1 MTPRVLA
8 GPHAVEEA
16 LRAGSPLRYVLL
28 ERGRRDHRAQQLAA
42 AARAAGIEVRW
53 ETAAALERVAGGLR
67 HQGVVA
73 VAEAKATLALEDVLA
88 DAPQRLLLAAD
99 GIEDPQ
105 NLGALLRAAGGA
117 GVDGLLLPSRRSAGL
132 TATVERVSAG
142 ALEHVRVARIGN
154 LAQALEQCK
163 AAGWWI
169 VGLDAAAA
177 QSLWQFDLRP
187 ATVLVVGGEGR
198 GLHALIRAKCDALVR
213 IPLAPGVASLN
224 AAMAAGIA
232 LFEAARQRQA

>member
-1 MTPRVLA
+1 MSARVLA

-16 LRAGSPLRYVLL
+16 LHAGAPLRYVAM
-28 ERGRRDHRAQQLAA
+28 ERGRRDHRTRELAA
-42 AARAAGIEVRW
+42 TARAAGVEVRW
-53 ETAAALERVAGGLR
+53 ETVTALDRLAGGLR

-73 VAEAKATLALEDVLA
+73 VAEAKPTLALEDLLQ
-88 DAPQRLLLAAD
+88 DAPRRLLLAAD

-117 GVDGLLLPSRRSAGL
+117 GVDGLLLPSRRAAGL
-132 TATVERVSAG
+132 SATVERVSAG
-142 ALEHVRVARIGN
+142 ALEHVRVARVGN
-154 LAQALEQCK
+154 LAQALERCRE
-163 AAGWWI
+163 AGWWI
-169 VGLDAAAA
+169 IGLDAAGPAA
-177 QSLWQFDLRP
+177 LWQFDLRP

-224 AAMAAGIA
+224 AAMAAAIA
-232 LFEAARQRQA
+232 LFEAVRQRQA